1 MSKLL
6 KLLGLIALLM
16 ATPIRQFGQEIV
28 ESYDANTLQKLHIR
42 DFENGFLLNV
52 FEIENV
58 DERIQLASA
67 LATSD
72 IWLCNPTDNP
82 GELFIRPNSYHADLP
97 IYAEFDFLRMTLKEE
112 YKEASLLP
120 KDEFGE
126 IFNSWAHYISA
137 DYYNFLIS
145 DFIGDRANQCKDA
158 EPFCTTNVY
167 NFPATNSGYSWSG
180 PNYGCLG
187 SSPTDHHSFWYY
199 MRVGVAG
206 NITIKIEASFD
217 VDFALW
223 GPFSNETD
231 PCPTAAGQIGM
242 LTANCSGFNC
252 PNNTTNPNF
261 YPSGNLHDCSYSG
274 QSYEYAHV
282 VNGQVGQYFIL
293 LITNYA
299 GNSGNITFQKYSGDG
314 ETDCGI
320 MPPMVSNDGPYCV
333 GDAIHLSARGQAGA
347 TYSWTGPN
355 GFTSN
360 QQNPTRSNCTMAMAG
375 TYTCTIALDGQTN
388 SASTDVVVYAK
399 PTANFTASTG
409 CVGQPIQFTSTST
422 TNPSGQAITSYQWDF
437 GDGQSSTQ
445 QNPTHTYTTAG
456 NKSVSLTVGIGNG
469 TCTNTKTQSVT
480 VAAQP
485 VANAGTDTTIIYNAF
500 AQLNGSGGPGSFN
513 YHWEPADKVVNP
525 NAQYTQTRQLTAQ
538 QTFTLTVTS
547 PQGGCSDTDEITVY
561 ISGSN
566 MTLAPDANPP
576 AICEGSSSQLNA
588 HAGGGS
594 GTFTYSW
601 TPTTGL
607 SNPTA
612 ANPTASPTTTT
623 TYTCTSNDGYTTL
636 TGTATVTVNHPET
649 SEETHYICPDDIYYW
664 HGQAYT
670 AEDDY
675 QFDTLTAQG
684 CDKTITLHL
693 HHYPS
698 YDNAHTTTEYICAGD
713 SYTFHGHEY
722 SVGGLYPEHLQTIH
736 GCDSTVW
743 LDLTVY
749 PDNGVTMDS
758 VTVCPEQ
765 LPYIFYGEPYNQA
778 GEYDHTDYDIHG
790 CDSLVRLVLSI
801 SNYYI
806 PDIEHQHIAYDDT
819 PSFTWSAN
827 GQTYTEEGFYI
838 DTLPTQYCEGIFRLD
853 LHFMK
858 APEPVLY
865 HDTAC
870 DSYTWWIS
878 GTPYEFEIPQG
889 SYNHQFVQS
898 HFDDLAPYHYEDGRP
913 CKQEYQLHLQM
924 YKTSDHE
931 ADLTIADVCN
941 SYTWQFGHNGET
953 ETYTGNGSWTKI
965 IPSKLSDYHC
975 DSIVTLTIQN
985 MIYTPEPEIVCTD
998 NGIEWPHHPITA
1010 TEFNVN
1016 KYTFAATD
1024 PHSTLSW
1031 VNSDCKWSISKN
1043 SWPIKPSSDRLTCDV
1058 YAMDWTADTIWLTF
1072 TAVNPCDTIETRYYL
1087 KSSFYDVQ
1095 DQESYPAAVGIV
1107 PNPNDGHMQLRF
1119 ENLEGRLSVKVFS
1132 TTGVLNDSFEV
1143 NTDRAGAT
1151 YDYAMKRLGN
1161 GVYFFVITDGK
1172 RSVTKKVVII
1182 N

>member
-1 MSKLL
+1 MKNLFL
-6 KLLGLIALLM
+6 KIIA
-16 ATPIRQFGQEIV
+16 IV
-28 ESYDANTLQKLHIR
+28 L
-42 DFENGFLLNV
+42 FLLV
-52 FEIENV
+52 MPAKFHGQAPQFTQRQSTIDFDITEISIF
-58 DERIQLASA
+58 DERVYFMYHLINDGRFDVVNSE
-67 LATSD
+67 
-72 IWLCNPTDNP
+72 NE
-82 GELFIRPNSYHADLP
+82 GVFI
-97 IYAEFDFLRMTLKEE
+97 
-112 YKEASLLP
+112 
-120 KDEFGE
+120 
-126 IFNSWAHYISA
+126 ISA
-137 DYYNFLIS
+137 DPVYGDLDLKAAFAEFRKQNAI
-145 DFIGDRANQCKDA
+145 DFSRMDKEQASETALEYKPLLPQEITHSLLMDVYILSRQNNLCANAD
-158 EPFCTTNVY
+158 PFCTDNGLY
-167 NFPATNSGYSWSG
+167 QFPAGVNAGSGEPG
-180 PNYGCLG
+180 PNYACLNTT
-187 SSPTDHHSFWYY
+187 PNPAWYY
-199 MRVGVAG
+199 MRIGNPG
-206 NITIKIEASFD
+206 NINIYMYSTPSEDI
-217 VDFALW
+217 DFCCW
-223 GPFSNETD
+223 GPFDDPVS
-231 PCPTAAGQIGM
+231 PCPDG
-242 LTANCSGFNC
+242 LTINKKVS
-252 PNNTTNPNF
+252 
-261 YPSGNLHDCSYSG
+261 CSYSG
-274 QSYEYAHV
+274 NPTETCVIPSSAQTGEY
-282 VNGQVGQYFIL
+282 YIL
-293 LITNYA
+293 VITNYS
-299 GNSGNITFQKYSGDG
+299 NHPCDITFSKTGGSGT
-314 ETDCGI
+314 TDCGI
-320 MPPMVSNDGPYCV
+320 MPPLVNNDGPFCV
-333 GDAIHLSARGQAGA
+333 GDAIHFTARGQQGA
-347 TYSWTGPN
+347 SYHWTGPN
-355 GFTSN
+355 NYNSN
-360 QQNPTRSNCTMAMAG
+360 TQNPTITNCNLSHAG
-375 TYTCTIALDGQTN
+375 TYTCTITLDGQSN
-388 SASTDVVVYAK
+388 SSTTDVEVYAR
-399 PTANFTASTG
+399 PTANFTAGSG

-422 TNPSGQAITSYQWDF
+422 TTPSGQAITSYQWDF

-469 TCTNTKTQSVT
+469 TCTSTKTQTIVA
-480 VAAQP
+480 AAQP

-636 TGTATVTVNHPET
+636 TGTATVTVNYPET